1 MQSYPTRSFVSAD
14 SIVEE
19 APEVGGV
26 FLPKIQ
32 EKQSATMLAAF
43 GTKLFWG
50 VSKSRISDFGSS
62 ELLVWTLRYFAFFHY
77 LVEE

>member
-32 EKQSATMLAAF
+32 REAIRDDVGGLWSETFLGSVKIEKA
-43 GTKLFWG
+43 
-50 VSKSRISDFGSS
+50 SS
-62 ELLVWTLRYFAFFHY
+62 GCPSCMVLT
-77 LVEE
+77 